1 MIAVTAL
8 AGGLGAVVR
17 WLVTRGLSHRMAPW
31 LATGLINVAGA
42 GTLGVVFGAG
52 VEGWVGA
59 AALGLLSGFT
69 TFSTWMAEALGL
81 WPASPGRV
89 RPLIVAV
96 PLALGLAAGAA
107 GLAVGGWLAA

>member
-1 MIAVTAL
+1 
-8 AGGLGAVVR
+8 
-17 WLVTRGLSHRMAPW
+17 
-31 LATGLINVAGA
+31 
-42 GTLGVVFGAG
+42 
-52 VEGWVGA
+52 
-59 AALGLLSGFT
+59 
-69 TFSTWMAEALGL
+69 MAEALGL